1 MRVPRKYVEMTEE
14 EMTYADGGIQVYKN
28 LKSRGG
34 SGSFSNRKSYIG
46 AGNFVWDIK
55 F

>member
-14 EMTYADGGIQVYKN
+14 EMTYADGGIQIYKN

-34 SGSFSNRKSYIG
+34 S
-46 AGNFVWDIK
+46 
-55 F
+55 